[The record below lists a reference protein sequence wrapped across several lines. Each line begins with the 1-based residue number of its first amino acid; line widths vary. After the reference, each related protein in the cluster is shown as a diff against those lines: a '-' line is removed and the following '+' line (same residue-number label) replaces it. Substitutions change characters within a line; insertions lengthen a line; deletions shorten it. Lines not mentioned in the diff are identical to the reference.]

1 MVVTQS
7 KEDEQEA
14 NEANWEGGGQAA
26 HQAAPRPRWANRKD
40 LRFVPEKD
48 KGQPDQLLGP

>member
-1 MVVTQS
+1 MVVTQT

-26 HQAAPRPRWANRKD
+26 HRAAPWPRWANRKD
-40 LRFVPEKD
+40 LRLVRED
-48 KGQPDQLLGP
+48 DEG